1 MRTIADP
8 GPRTAV
14 ERVASAIISTVS
26 HTSTILRK
34 AKPTAAGKPLTLMGS
49 SGRGIPPRNKTTH
62 ADLPRTRRR
71 KPPLSVLTA
80 CAFLLVFALVALVAC
95 SLPFEREVLIHA
107 DGRDRLGRTAAP
119 TVGAALT
126 AMGITL
132 GPSDRV
138 VPPPDQPVS
147 QGMRISV
154 LRVVEQTQEVTETIA
169 VQTEVIAD
177 HTAADGLIVSAYP
190 GATGVQRVT
199 YRTYLEDGVP
209 VRREVAARQ
218 VLTPAIPASLTVGD
232 RPTPQIDAFEAAARG
247 VLSQPGASRLSRA
260 QIEETLGELAKKQPS
275 SQVKVLHREGAFP
288 LTLVSFASSGDKPL
302 IIAFWWP
309 ERPLSVSQRLVEGA
323 HLADTRLVDAGQAW
337 ELGLITGSAG
347 ETTPGFW
354 LFRLAGPRWAPVW
367 NSGQSTSW
375 SSGAGLAAFG
385 DDGLTHLVVAEQVQS
400 SPSTVF
406 LECSACAHRE
416 TRSLWTRQGDSYEL
430 VQRIAMGS
438 PYTVLWTFLDRLR
451 RGDENGARALCADST
466 VVPLATGL
474 GLDIP
479 GAAWT
484 TASRPG
490 DLTIDFAGPAGS
502 FRATLVARGRTWRLA
517 GVERASSEGRILMT
531 ESSRGAARRIISLH
545 PDRGEPVFLQQG
557 THYAWSPDYRRVAY
571 DSNGQVCTIGA
582 DSADSTCVVDGA
594 SPVWSPQGDRLVVER
609 AGAGGSV
616 IWLVSVDG
624 STAKPLAAG
633 ESPSWSP
640 DGARIAFSVRSAP
653 SQHMSIFLMAPEGG
667 SQTLFTTDG
676 RLPAWSADGRLLAF
690 ITSGHVIVAVDTAGN
705 VITPVGSGLLFRWSP
720 RGHHIALVD
729 GGRLLVAKVGA
740 APRQI
745 VPWEDVVSV
754 SWSPDGDRLA
764 VGRSNH
770 ELWLVGRDGADA
782 RKLADGDGPV
792 WASGP

>member
-1 MRTIADP
+1 MGSNGSGIPLRNRTIC
-8 GPRTAV
+8 
-14 ERVASAIISTVS
+14 VS
-26 HTSTILRK
+26 LSRALQ
-34 AKPTAAGKPLTLMGS
+34 
-49 SGRGIPPRNKTTH
+49 
-62 ADLPRTRRR
+62 R
-71 KPPLSVLTA
+71 KPRLPVLA
-80 CAFLLVFALVALVAC
+80 SCAALLVFALLALVAC

-107 DGRDRLGRTAAP
+107 DGADRLVRTAAP
-119 TVGAALT
+119 TVGAALIT
-126 AMGITL
+126 MGITL

-138 VPPPDQPVS
+138 VPPPEQPVS

-154 LRVVEQTQEVTETIA
+154 VRVVEQPQEVTETIA
-169 VQTEVIAD
+169 VQTEVVAD
-177 HTAADGLIVSAYP
+177 HTAAEGLIVSAYP
-190 GATGVQRVT
+190 GATGVQRVA

-218 VLTPAIPASLTVGD
+218 VLTPAIPARLTVGD
-232 RPTPQIDAFEAAARG
+232 RPAPRIDAFEAAARG
-247 VLSQPGASRLSRA
+247 VLSQPGASRLSSA
-260 QIEETLGELAKKQPS
+260 QIEATLGELAKKQPG
-275 SQVKVLHREGAFP
+275 SQIKVLHREGTFP
-288 LTLVSFASSGDKPL
+288 LTLVSFAPSGDKPL

-309 ERPLSVSQRLVEGA
+309 ERPLSVSQRLVEGV

-337 ELGLITGSAG
+337 ELGLITGRAGAG
-347 ETTPGFW
+347 ETVPGFL

-367 NSGQSTSW
+367 NSGQSTNW
-375 SSGAGLAAFG
+375 SSRAGLAAFG
-385 DDGLTHLVVAEQVQS
+385 DAGLTHLVVTERVES
-400 SPSTVF
+400 SPTDAF
-406 LECSACAHRE
+406 QECSACAHRE
-416 TRSLWTRQGDSYEL
+416 TRSLWTRQGDSYGL
-430 VQRIAMGS
+430 VQRISIGS
-438 PYTVLWTFLDRLR
+438 PYVVLWTFLDRLR
-451 RGDENGARALCADST
+451 RGDENGARALCTDST

-474 GLDIP
+474 GLDTP

-517 GVERASSEGRILMT
+517 RVERASAEGRILLT

-545 PDRGEPVFLQQG
+545 PDRGEPVLLQQG
-557 THYAWSPDYRRVAY
+557 AHYAWSPDYRWVAY
-571 DSNGQVCTIGA
+571 DSQGQVCMIGA
-582 DSADSTCVVDGA
+582 DGAGSTCVVHGA

-616 IWLVSVDG
+616 MWLVSVDG

-640 DGARIAFSVRSAP
+640 DGTRIAFSVPSDP
-653 SQHMSIFLMAPEGG
+653 SQHTSTFLIAPEGG
-667 SQTLFTTDG
+667 RQALFTTDG
-676 RLPAWSADGRLLAF
+676 HQPAWSADGRLLAF
-690 ITSGHVIVAVDTAGN
+690 ITSGDVILAVDTAGN
-705 VITPVGSGLLFRWSP
+705 VITPVGSGQLFRWSP
-720 RGHHIALVD
+720 RGHDIALVD
-729 GGRLLVAKVGA
+729 GGRLSVAKVGV

-770 ELWLVGRDGADA
+770 EIWLVGRDGADP